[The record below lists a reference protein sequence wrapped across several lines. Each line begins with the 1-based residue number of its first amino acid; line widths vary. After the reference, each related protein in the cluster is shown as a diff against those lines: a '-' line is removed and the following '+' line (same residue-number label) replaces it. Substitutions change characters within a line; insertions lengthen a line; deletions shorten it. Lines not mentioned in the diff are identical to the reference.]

1 MNFKSWIIHETDW
14 WIAINKPAGLIV
26 EKSPFEP
33 TTIESVAWPY
43 LEKHQRGKKYLGIV
57 HRLDR
62 VTSGVLLLA
71 KRKTAL
77 RYLNQQFADRVV
89 EKEYLA
95 VVEGAPPKSEE
106 RLKHYLVKDQ
116 ATKKAIVHTLPK
128 PKSTTV
134 VLDYR
139 RLSESNGRSL
149 LQIIPK
155 TGKFHQIR
163 AQLAAIG
170 CPIVRDSKYGA
181 QGLEYPKEIGL
192 HAARLTFIDP
202 QSEKELTIEAP
213 PLGPDFHLFAKDLFS
228 D

>member
-1 MNFKSWIIHETDW
+1 M
-14 WIAINKPAGLIV
+14 AINKPAGLIV

-33 TTIESVAWPY
+33 TTVESVAWPY
-43 LEKHQRGKKYLGIV
+43 LEKHQQGKKYLGIV

-77 RYLNQQFADRVV
+77 RHLNQQFADRVV
-89 EKEYLA
+89 AKEYLA
-95 VVEGAPPKSEE
+95 VVEGTSPRSEDQ
-106 RLKHYLVKDQ
+106 LKHYLVKDQ
-116 ATKKAIVHTLPK
+116 KAKKAIVHTLPK

-134 VLDYR
+134 ILDYH
-139 RLSESNGRSL
+139 RLQEANGTSL

-170 CPIVRDSKYGA
+170 CPIVGDSKYGA

-192 HAARLTFIDP
+192 HAARLTFVDP
-202 QSEKELTIEAP
+202 QTEKQITIEAP
-213 PLGPDFHLFAKDLFS
+213 PLGPDFHPFAKDLFS